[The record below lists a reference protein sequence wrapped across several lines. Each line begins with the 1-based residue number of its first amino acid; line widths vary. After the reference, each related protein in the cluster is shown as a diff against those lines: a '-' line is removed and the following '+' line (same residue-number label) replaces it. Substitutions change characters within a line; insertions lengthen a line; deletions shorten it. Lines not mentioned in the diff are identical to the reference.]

1 MTLSPAALSPADRLL
16 VALDL
21 PSLAEAETLIA
32 LLGEHATSFKIG
44 YQLLPVGGYDLARR
58 LHARGK
64 RVFLDAKLY
73 DIGATVE
80 RGVRSIAQNGADMLT
95 VHADPDT
102 VRGAVE
108 GAAAGAGGGTRP
120 DILAVTVLT
129 SWNEATL
136 RAHGIEGSVETLV
149 LRRAEIAAEHG
160 ADGVI
165 ASAEEARAIR
175 ARFGDR
181 LKIVTPGIRPIGAD
195 ADDQKRIT
203 TPAMA
208 IHAGA
213 DALVVGRPITK
224 AQSPVAEVV
233 SIVNEIAAVVRE
245 DEG

>member
-1 MTLSPAALSPADRLL
+1 MTLQMTTYKDRLI

-21 PSLAEAETLIA
+21 PSLAEAETLVA
-32 LLGEHATSFKIG
+32 LLGEHVSAYKIG
-44 YQLLPVGGYDLARR
+44 YQLLPLGGYELARR

-64 RVFLDAKLY
+64 RVFMDVKLL

-102 VRGAVE
+102 VRGAAQ
-108 GAAAGAGGGTRP
+108 GKGDAAI

-129 SWNEATL
+129 SWDANTL
-136 RAHGIEGSVETLV
+136 AAHGIDTAVEDLV

-165 ASAEEARAIR
+165 ASAREAEAIR

-181 LKIVTPGIRPIGAD
+181 LKIVTPGIRPTGMD
-195 ADDQKRIT
+195 TNDQKRVV

-208 IHAGA
+208 IHQGA
-213 DALVVGRPITK
+213 DALVVGRPIV
-224 AQSPVAEVV
+224 AADDPVAEAVK
-233 SIVNEIAAVVRE
+233 IVNEIASVAE
-245 DEG
+245 A